1 MEHSGEKVSVTV
13 EYQLGEYKRMVWD
26 FMPLHLAGRDK
37 PPNRYLP
44 WNWPIVERALL
55 AVFIPIMFKIKI
67 RKVGA

>member
-26 FMPLHLAGRDK
+26 FIPLHLEGRDK